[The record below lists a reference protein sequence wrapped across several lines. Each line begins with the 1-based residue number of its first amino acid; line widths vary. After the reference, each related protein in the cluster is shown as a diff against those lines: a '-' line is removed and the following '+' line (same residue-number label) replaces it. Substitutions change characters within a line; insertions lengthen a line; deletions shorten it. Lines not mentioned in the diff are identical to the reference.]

1 MARIV
6 LAKIGI
12 DAHDNGVAVVAT
24 WLRDAGHEVVY
35 AGLYNTP
42 ERLLEV
48 AVEEDAELIGAS
60 FHCGDPVHLSGRV
73 LELLRSHDLGHVP
86 LVAGGAVTPDM
97 RRALE
102 DLGVAAVFT
111 PGAQRATVVD
121 GIAEVLAGAG
131 RK

>member
-12 DAHDNGVAVVAT
+12 DAHDNGVTVVAA
-24 WLRDAGHEVVY
+24 WLRDAGHEVIY

-48 AVEEDAELIGAS
+48 AVEEDAELVGAS

-73 LELLRSHDLGHVP
+73 LELMRAHDLAHVP
-86 LVAGGAVTPDM
+86 FVVGGVLTPEM
-97 RRALE
+97 RLE
-102 DLGVAAVFT
+102 LEGLGVAAVFT
-111 PGAQRATVVD
+111 PGTRRDAVVE
-121 GIAEVLAGAG
+121 GIAEVLAGAKRG
-131 RK
+131 